1 MISRMKAATLL
12 LVAATTANELEAKT
26 ATQTETLAQTEAKV
40 EVEAA
45 TETATSAETT
55 TMAQTEAKAE
65 TEQYYSKAPGAHD
78 CYDCAGPVPYR
89 NRPRGE
95 SATRYTYKPM
105 APHV

>member
-26 ATQTETLAQTEAKV
+26 ASQTETLAQTEAKV
-40 EVEAA
+40 EVEAT
-45 TETATSAETT
+45 TETATSAEAT

-65 TEQYYSKAPGAHD
+65 TEQYYPNGPAP
-78 CYDCAGPVPYR
+78 YKS
-89 NRPRGE
+89 RPRTA